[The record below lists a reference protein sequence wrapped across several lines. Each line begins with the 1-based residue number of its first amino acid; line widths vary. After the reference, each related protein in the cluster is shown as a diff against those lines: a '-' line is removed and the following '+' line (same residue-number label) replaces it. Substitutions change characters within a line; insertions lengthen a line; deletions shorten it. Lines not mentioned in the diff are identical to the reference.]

1 MTQSEVAN
9 GTVSHARPA
18 TDTPAAQELAR
29 RLNILADPDL
39 AADCVQPMRPVV
51 NRLLLWG
58 AVAAAI
64 WAIMLLLGQ

>member
-1 MTQSEVAN
+1 MTSREVA
-9 GTVSHARPA
+9 TSAVSSARPA

-58 AVAAAI
+58 GSAAAI
-64 WAIMLLLGQ
+64 WAIMLLLGK